1 MPFRR
6 VLLKDRTNAA
16 NIILVFLLQR
26 NLTLSMVLFLAAFL
40 GSSGYVAAVFRA
52 NFQ

>member
-1 MPFRR
+1 MPFRHI
-6 VLLKDRTNAA
+6 LLKDRTNAA

-26 NLTLSMVLFLAAFL
+26 NLSVVLFLAAFL
-40 GSSGYVAAVFRA
+40 GSSGYAAAVFRA